1 MLQSAAVAE
10 EKERNDDGQKG
21 TIRGTDASPPRLIV
35 RLDGQAMGQVPL
47 GDEVRIG
54 RARDNDL
61 VLPDTRSAL
70 YHARIYRQDDHYF
83 LCSVDSHHHTW
94 VNGIS
99 LIGHRRL
106 RPGDRL
112 TLGGAEVVLEDDA
125 DTAPAPESDP
135 DRRPLRSRAATA
147 EPAKPPPAG
156 RRPAGEGPHRRRRA
170 YTLTPAGIVV
180 LLALGVLAAYFLVP
194 GLFEPPAPTREPTAT
209 FTLTPR
215 PTASATPAATPT
227 SPPAVAPAASPAAA
241 EDERLAEADS
251 LVLNSNFEAAID
263 LYQALARE
271 QPADARP
278 EIGWAWALLLD
289 GLPDQALLHA
299 RRADELAPQ
308 SAEASIALARAYTEM
323 GQTDRA
329 LSWAQRA
336 VDEQGGGAEAR
347 AALALALALEGRPTE
362 AVAQA
367 EAALAA
373 DPSSAEAHRVRGLLY
388 QTLDGDARQ
397 AAVELQAAAEAQPQ
411 LWLRHHELGLAL
423 LQARDYD
430 RAIVSLTNALVLRHK
445 AATYTALGR
454 TYYQMGQYDQAKSF
468 LEQSLSA
475 GAWDADTY
483 ALLAALNAQQGRC
496 DDAHV
501 YFQQALAQDPANSLA
516 REAQAA
522 CGQAQ
527 SSPEPAA
534 TAVAAATA
542 TATQPPP
549 PLAGQIAFPVWNR
562 DLGHYDTY
570 LAGVDGSDRR
580 LVVEQMHQPALR
592 PDGQWLAVNGER
604 PEHMNLFVLRPD
616 GSEMHEVSG
625 YIEDGNPAWSP
636 DGQALVLGSTRHPD
650 RQSRVYII
658 DQVPYDGSRAE
669 GRVLRSDL
677 YEVLG
682 RRPAW
687 TADGRIVYNSCDHT
701 VAPPR
706 CGLFLMSAEAGL
718 QRPQPLTDDGS
729 DTAPAVH
736 GTHLAFMSNRDGNW
750 EIYVLDL
757 DAPAPQRLTRNTA
770 NDGLPVWSPDG
781 RTLAF
786 VSDQGG
792 VWAVWAMNADGSQR
806 RKLFDLGGGGLA
818 FDWTEESISWSP

>member
-1 MLQSAAVAE
+1 MA
-10 EKERNDDGQKG
+10 KERERNSDGQKG
-21 TIRGTDASPPRLIV
+21 TIPGNGTSPPRLVV
-35 RLDGQAMGQVPL
+35 RLDGETMGQITL
-47 GDEVRIG
+47 DDEVRIG

-61 VLPDTRSAL
+61 VLPDTRSAQ
-70 YHARIYRQDDHYF
+70 YHARIYRQGDYYF
-83 LCSVDSHHHTW
+83 LCNIGSNNQTW

-112 TLGGAEVVLEDDA
+112 VLGDA
-125 DTAPAPESDP
+125 QVTFEAGTGTARPPDSAAGRSAPAP
-135 DRRPLRSRAATA
+135 RPTGV
-147 EPAKPPPAG
+147 EPT
-156 RRPAGEGPHRRRRA
+156 RPAAGSKGERRRLA
-170 YTLTPAGIVV
+170 YTVTPAGVIV
-180 LLALGVLAAYFLVP
+180 LLALGVMAVYFLLP
-194 GLFEPPAPTREPTAT
+194 SLFEPPAPTREPTPTVTAT
-209 FTLTPR
+209 VR
-215 PTASATPAATPT
+215 PTATRSPSATPTPPPAATGD
-227 SPPAVAPAASPAAA
+227 AAPVTAA
-241 EDERLAEADS
+241 DELLAEADA
-251 LVLNSNFEAAID
+251 LVLKSDFEAAIEI
-263 LYQALARE
+263 YQQVARE
-271 QPADARP
+271 QPDDARP

-289 GLPDQALLHA
+289 SLPDQALLHA

-308 SAEASIALARAYTEM
+308 SAEASTVLARAYTEM
-323 GQTDRA
+323 GETERA

-336 VDEQGGGAEAR
+336 VDQQDGSAEAR
-347 AALALALALEGRPTE
+347 ATLALALQLEGRPQE
-362 AVAQA
+362 AIAQA
-367 EAALAA
+367 EVALAA
-373 DPSSAEAHRVRGLLY
+373 DPSSAEAHRARGLLY
-388 QTLDGDARQ
+388 QAIDDDPLQ
-397 AAVELQAAAEAQPQ
+397 AAAELQAAADLQPQ
-411 LWLRHHELGLAL
+411 LWLRHHELGLAR

-430 RAIVSLTNALVLRHK
+430 QAIVSLTNALVLRHK

-496 DDAHV
+496 DDARV
-501 YFQQALAQDPANSLA
+501 YFEQALDQDPANTLA
-516 REAQAA
+516 RKAQAT

-527 SSPEPAA
+527 ASPEAPA
-534 TAVAAATA
+534 TMVAIATA
-542 TATQPPP
+542 TEPPP
-549 PLAGQIAFPVWNR
+549 PALTGQIAFPVWNR
-562 DLGHYDTY
+562 DLGYYDTY
-570 LAGVDGSDRR
+570 LAGVEGSDRR
-580 LVVEQMHQPALR
+580 LVAEQMHQPALR

-604 PEHMNLFVLRPD
+604 PQYMNLSVVRPD
-616 GSEMHEVSG
+616 GSDLREISG
-625 YIEDGNPAWSP
+625 YIEDSNPAWSP

-658 DQVPYDGSRAE
+658 DQVPYDGTQAE
-669 GRVLRSDL
+669 GRLLRSDL

-701 VAPPR
+701 VTPPH
-706 CGLFLMSAEAGL
+706 CGLFLMSAEPGL
-718 QRPQPLTDDGS
+718 QTPEPLTDHAS
-729 DTAPAVH
+729 DTAPAIH
-736 GTHLAFMSNRDGNW
+736 GTSVAFMSNRDGNW

-757 DAPAPQRLTRNTA
+757 GAPAPQRLTRNTA

-818 FDWTEESISWSP
+818 FDWQEESISWSP